1 MKKHISIKDFMT
13 KLKVTVNNL
22 TIKTF
27 HFNFIQVNTYILFDE
42 MKEAVIIDPGN
53 CDENEN
59 GILADYIEKEN
70 LKVKYIIN
78 THPHIDHVLGNDF
91 CKRLYNAPLLA
102 HEDGMPIYRN
112 SFAYGASFG
121 FTQTEFPTPDTF
133 LKEGDE
139 ILFGKQSLKVLYT
152 PGHCNGSV
160 SLLDN
165 NNKLVFTG
173 DTLFE
178 GSVGR
183 TDLPTGDLSLL
194 MKSIRE
200 KLIVLD
206 NNTLVFPGH
215 GDSTTIGQEKNENP
229 YL

>member
-1 MKKHISIKDFMT
+1 MKTHISIKDFMT
-13 KLKVTVNNL
+13 KLKVTINNL

-27 HFNFIQVNTYILFDE
+27 HFNFIQVNTYILYDE
-42 MKEAVIIDPGN
+42 MKEAIIIDPGN

-59 GILADYIEKEN
+59 EMLIDYIEKEK
-70 LKVKYIIN
+70 LTIKYILN

-91 CKRLYNAPLLA
+91 CKRVYHAPLLA
-102 HEDGMPIYRN
+102 HEEGMPIYKN

-121 FTQTEFPTPDTF
+121 FSQTEFPVPDIF

-152 PGHCNGSV
+152 PGHSNGSI
-160 SLLDN
+160 SLLDH

-183 TDLPTGDLSLL
+183 TDLPTGDLSSL
-194 MKSIRE
+194 MRSIKE
-200 KLIVLD
+200 KLLVLED
-206 NNTLVFPGH
+206 NTLVFPGH